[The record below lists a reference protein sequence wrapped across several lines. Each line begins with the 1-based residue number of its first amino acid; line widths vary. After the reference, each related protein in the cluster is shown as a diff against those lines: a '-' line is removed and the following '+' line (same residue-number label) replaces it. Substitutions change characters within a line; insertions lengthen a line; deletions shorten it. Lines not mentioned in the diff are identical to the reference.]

1 MSEGN
6 QAGTVLFALAGPA
19 DTDNISPAIWSV
31 ARDGSSVEVYVA
43 DVAVYRDLQEVWWRE
58 ECPNVKVISV
68 VPWGPP
74 GQFWERLGRLRWNRW
89 RLKRALLRSDVR
101 LVVMEWKE
109 GIASQQP
116 SLLKAMVRRWSADFF
131 LQLQF
136 SARDLGIPTVALPHG
151 HSTKTTIILS
161 EHVRSEM
168 EKHSGKLPFA
178 DRDSHTAYVFASDY
192 HRDAILTNSS
202 MSGVNARV
210 WGSARFNDAWVK
222 RLYEVV
228 PNVSLP
234 PLGDSQRRRVLFFVP
249 KWQNLIDRQATIQL
263 ISTLGSHPQLQLVV
277 RGHLRAS
284 DAALSDTEAA
294 AFRQASVVMMP
305 EGVSSP
311 SLIDACDVVVDVD
324 SSIAFDAVLRGKPYV
339 RPRYLQDASVRT
351 IWDELGGA
359 HQTDSCEATVALL
372 TQPTL
377 QPAPRD
383 SAFDEVVFGG
393 SGEVVLS
400 RYRDEL
406 RALAQR

>member
-1 MSEGN
+1 MSEDN
-6 QAGTVLFALAGPA
+6 HVGTVLFALAGPA
-19 DTDNISPAIWSV
+19 DTDNISPAIWSI
-31 ARDGSSVEVYVA
+31 ARDGSPVVVYVA

-68 VPWGPP
+68 VPWGPR

-89 RLKRALLRSDVR
+89 RLKRALSQSDVR

-109 GIASQQP
+109 GIASRQP
-116 SLLKAMVRRWSADFF
+116 SLLKATVRRWSADFF

-136 SARDLGIPTVALPHG
+136 SARDLGVPTVALPHG

-249 KWQNLIDRQATIQL
+249 KWQNLIDRPATIQL

-294 AFRQASVVMMP
+294 ALRQASVVMMSD
-305 EGVSSP
+305 GVSSP

>member
-1 MSEGN
+1 VSEDN
-6 QAGTVLFALAGPA
+6 HVGTVLFALAGPA
-19 DTDNISPAIWSV
+19 DTDNISPAIWSI
-31 ARDGSSVEVYVA
+31 ARDGSPVVVYVA

-68 VPWGPP
+68 VPWGPR

-89 RLKRALLRSDVR
+89 RLKRALSQSDVR

-109 GIASQQP
+109 GIASRQP
-116 SLLKAMVRRWSADFF
+116 SLLKATVRRWSADFF

-136 SARDLGIPTVALPHG
+136 SARDLGVPTVALPHG

-294 AFRQASVVMMP
+294 ALRQASVVMMSD
-305 EGVSSP
+305 GVASP

>member
-1 MSEGN
+1 M
-6 QAGTVLFALAGPA
+6 GTVLFALAGPA
-19 DTDNISPAIWSV
+19 DTDNISPAIWSI
-31 ARDGSSVEVYVA
+31 ARDGSPVVVYVA

-68 VPWGPP
+68 VPWGPR

-89 RLKRALLRSDVR
+89 RLKRALSQSDVR

-116 SLLKAMVRRWSADFF
+116 SLLKATVRRWSADFF

-136 SARDLGIPTVALPHG
+136 SARDLGVPTVALPHG

-294 AFRQASVVMMP
+294 ALRQASVVMMSD
-305 EGVSSP
+305 GVSSP

>member
-1 MSEGN
+1 M
-6 QAGTVLFALAGPA
+6 
-19 DTDNISPAIWSV
+19 
-31 ARDGSSVEVYVA
+31 
-43 DVAVYRDLQEVWWRE
+43 
-58 ECPNVKVISV
+58 
-68 VPWGPP
+68 
-74 GQFWERLGRLRWNRW
+74 
-89 RLKRALLRSDVR
+89 
-101 LVVMEWKE
+101 
-109 GIASQQP
+109 
-116 SLLKAMVRRWSADFF
+116 RRWSADFF

-151 HSTKTTIILS
+151 HSTKTNIILS

-210 WGSARFNDAWVK
+210 WGSARFNGAWVK

-228 PNVSLP
+228 PNVGLP

-294 AFRQASVVMMP
+294 ALRQASVVMMSD
-305 EGVSSP
+305 GVSSP

>member
-1 MSEGN
+1 
-6 QAGTVLFALAGPA
+6 
-19 DTDNISPAIWSV
+19 
-31 ARDGSSVEVYVA
+31 
-43 DVAVYRDLQEVWWRE
+43 
-58 ECPNVKVISV
+58 
-68 VPWGPP
+68 
-74 GQFWERLGRLRWNRW
+74 
-89 RLKRALLRSDVR
+89 
-101 LVVMEWKE
+101 
-109 GIASQQP
+109 
-116 SLLKAMVRRWSADFF
+116 
-131 LQLQF
+131 
-136 SARDLGIPTVALPHG
+136 
-151 HSTKTTIILS
+151 
-161 EHVRSEM
+161 
-168 EKHSGKLPFA
+168 
-178 DRDSHTAYVFASDY
+178 
-192 HRDAILTNSS
+192 
-202 MSGVNARV
+202 
-210 WGSARFNDAWVK
+210 
-222 RLYEVV
+222 
-228 PNVSLP
+228 
-234 PLGDSQRRRVLFFVP
+234 VLFFVP

-294 AFRQASVVMMP
+294 AFRQASVVMMS

-339 RPRYLQDASVRT
+339 RPRYLQDESVRT

>member
-1 MSEGN
+1 M
-6 QAGTVLFALAGPA
+6 LFALAGPA

-31 ARDGSSVEVYVA
+31 ARDGSPVVVYVA

-68 VPWGPP
+68 VPWGPR
-74 GQFWERLGRLRWNRW
+74 GQFWERIGRLRWNRW
-89 RLKRALLRSDVR
+89 RLKRALSQSDVR

>member
-1 MSEGN
+1 
-6 QAGTVLFALAGPA
+6 
-19 DTDNISPAIWSV
+19 
-31 ARDGSSVEVYVA
+31 
-43 DVAVYRDLQEVWWRE
+43 
-58 ECPNVKVISV
+58 
-68 VPWGPP
+68 
-74 GQFWERLGRLRWNRW
+74 
-89 RLKRALLRSDVR
+89 
-101 LVVMEWKE
+101 MEWKE

-116 SLLKAMVRRWSADFF
+116 SLLKATVRRWSADFF

-136 SARDLGIPTVALPHG
+136 SARDLGVPTVALPHG

-294 AFRQASVVMMP
+294 ALRQASVVMMSD
-305 EGVSSP
+305 GVSSP

>member
-1 MSEGN
+1 M
-6 QAGTVLFALAGPA
+6 LFALAGPA

-31 ARDGSSVEVYVA
+31 ARDGSPVVVCVA
-43 DVAVYRDLQEVWWRE
+43 DVAVYRELQKVWWRE

-68 VPWGPP
+68 VPWGPR
-74 GQFWERLGRLRWNRW
+74 GRVWERIGRLRWNRW

-136 SARDLGIPTVALPHG
+136 SARDLDIPTVALPHG
-151 HSTKTTIILS
+151 HSTKTNIILS

-249 KWQNLIDRQATIQL
+249 KWQNLIDRPATIQL

-294 AFRQASVVMMP
+294 AFRQASVVMMS

>member
-68 VPWGPP
+68 VPWGPR

>member
-1 MSEGN
+1 MSEDN
-6 QAGTVLFALAGPA
+6 HVGTVLFALAGPA
-19 DTDNISPAIWSV
+19 DTDNISPAIWSI
-31 ARDGSSVEVYVA
+31 ARDGSPVVVYVA

-68 VPWGPP
+68 VPWGPR

-89 RLKRALLRSDVR
+89 RLKRALSQSDVR

-109 GIASQQP
+109 GIASRQP
-116 SLLKAMVRRWSADFF
+116 SLLKATVRRWSADFF

-136 SARDLGIPTVALPHG
+136 SARDLGVPTVALPHG

-249 KWQNLIDRQATIQL
+249 KWQNLIDRPATIQL

-294 AFRQASVVMMP
+294 ALRQASVVMMSD
-305 EGVSSP
+305 GVASP

>member
-1 MSEGN
+1 VSEDN
-6 QAGTVLFALAGPA
+6 HVGTVLFALAGPA
-19 DTDNISPAIWSV
+19 DTDNISPAIWSI
-31 ARDGSSVEVYVA
+31 ARDGSPVVVYVA

-68 VPWGPP
+68 VPWGPR

-89 RLKRALLRSDVR
+89 RLKRALSQSDVR

-109 GIASQQP
+109 GIASRQP
-116 SLLKAMVRRWSADFF
+116 SLLKATVRRWSADFF

-136 SARDLGIPTVALPHG
+136 SARDLGVPTVALPHG

-249 KWQNLIDRQATIQL
+249 KWQNLIDRPATIQL

-294 AFRQASVVMMP
+294 ALRQASVVMMSD
-305 EGVSSP
+305 GVASP

>member
-1 MSEGN
+1 M
-6 QAGTVLFALAGPA
+6 GTVLFALAGPA
-19 DTDNISPAIWSV
+19 DTDNISPAIWSI
-31 ARDGSSVEVYVA
+31 ARDGSPVVVYVA

-68 VPWGPP
+68 VPWGPR

-89 RLKRALLRSDVR
+89 RLKRALSQSDVR

-109 GIASQQP
+109 GIASRQP
-116 SLLKAMVRRWSADFF
+116 SLLKATVRRWSADFF

-136 SARDLGIPTVALPHG
+136 SARDLGVPTVALPHG

-249 KWQNLIDRQATIQL
+249 KWQNLIDRPATIQL

-294 AFRQASVVMMP
+294 ALRQASVVMMSD
-305 EGVSSP
+305 GVASP

>member
-68 VPWGPP
+68 VPWGPR

-116 SLLKAMVRRWSADFF
+116 SLLKATVRRWSADFF

-294 AFRQASVVMMP
+294 AFRQASVLMMS

>member
-1 MSEGN
+1 M
-6 QAGTVLFALAGPA
+6 LFALAGPA

-31 ARDGSSVEVYVA
+31 ARDGSPVVVCVA
-43 DVAVYRDLQEVWWRE
+43 DVAVYCELQKVWWRE

-68 VPWGPP
+68 VPWGPR
-74 GQFWERLGRLRWNRW
+74 GQFWERIGRLRWNRW

-277 RGHLRAS
+277 RGHLRAT

-294 AFRQASVVMMP
+294 AFRQASVVMMS

>member
-1 MSEGN
+1 M
-6 QAGTVLFALAGPA
+6 GTMLFALAGPA

-31 ARDGSSVEVYVA
+31 ARDGSPVVVCVA
-43 DVAVYRDLQEVWWRE
+43 DVAVYRELQKVWWRE

-68 VPWGPP
+68 VSWGPR
-74 GQFWERLGRLRWNRW
+74 GQFLERIGRLRWNRW
-89 RLKRALLRSDVR
+89 RLKRALSQSDVR

-151 HSTKTTIILS
+151 HSTKTNIILS

-294 AFRQASVVMMP
+294 AFRQASVVMMS

-339 RPRYLQDASVRT
+339 RPRYLQDESVRT

>member
-1 MSEGN
+1 VSEDN
-6 QAGTVLFALAGPA
+6 HVGTVLFALAGPA
-19 DTDNISPAIWSV
+19 DTDNISPAIWSI
-31 ARDGSSVEVYVA
+31 ARDGSPVVVYVA

-68 VPWGPP
+68 VPWGPR

-89 RLKRALLRSDVR
+89 RLKRALSQSDVR

-109 GIASQQP
+109 GIASRQP
-116 SLLKAMVRRWSADFF
+116 SLLKATVRRWSADFF

-136 SARDLGIPTVALPHG
+136 SARDLGVPTVALPHG

-249 KWQNLIDRQATIQL
+249 KWQNLIDRPATIQL

-294 AFRQASVVMMP
+294 ALRQASVVMMSD
-305 EGVSSP
+305 GVSSP

>member
-1 MSEGN
+1 M
-6 QAGTVLFALAGPA
+6 LFALAGPA

-31 ARDGSSVEVYVA
+31 ARDGSPVVVYVA

-68 VPWGPP
+68 VPWGPR
-74 GQFWERLGRLRWNRW
+74 GQFWERIGRLRWNRW
-89 RLKRALLRSDVR
+89 RLKRALSQSDVR

-116 SLLKAMVRRWSADFF
+116 SLLKATVRRWSADFF

-277 RGHLRAS
+277 RGHLRAT

-294 AFRQASVVMMP
+294 AFRQASVVMMS

>member
-6 QAGTVLFALAGPA
+6 QVGTVLFALAGPA

-31 ARDGSSVEVYVA
+31 ARDGSPVVVCVA

-68 VPWGPP
+68 VPWGPR
-74 GQFWERLGRLRWNRW
+74 GQFWERIGRLRWNRW

-136 SARDLGIPTVALPHG
+136 SARDLGVPTVALPHG

-228 PNVSLP
+228 PNASLP

-294 AFRQASVVMMP
+294 AFRQASVVMMS

>member
-1 MSEGN
+1 
-6 QAGTVLFALAGPA
+6 
-19 DTDNISPAIWSV
+19 
-31 ARDGSSVEVYVA
+31 
-43 DVAVYRDLQEVWWRE
+43 
-58 ECPNVKVISV
+58 
-68 VPWGPP
+68 
-74 GQFWERLGRLRWNRW
+74 
-89 RLKRALLRSDVR
+89 
-101 LVVMEWKE
+101 MEWKE
-109 GIASQQP
+109 GIASRQP
-116 SLLKAMVRRWSADFF
+116 SLLKATVRRWSADFF

-136 SARDLGIPTVALPHG
+136 SARDLGVPTVALPHG

-249 KWQNLIDRQATIQL
+249 KWQNLIDRPATIQL

-284 DAALSDTEAA
+284 DAALTDTEAA
-294 AFRQASVVMMP
+294 ALRQASVVMMSD
-305 EGVSSP
+305 GVASP

>member
-1 MSEGN
+1 
-6 QAGTVLFALAGPA
+6 
-19 DTDNISPAIWSV
+19 
-31 ARDGSSVEVYVA
+31 
-43 DVAVYRDLQEVWWRE
+43 
-58 ECPNVKVISV
+58 
-68 VPWGPP
+68 
-74 GQFWERLGRLRWNRW
+74 
-89 RLKRALLRSDVR
+89 
-101 LVVMEWKE
+101 MEWKE

-151 HSTKTTIILS
+151 HSTKTTIVLS

-178 DRDSHTAYVFASDY
+178 DRDSHMAYVFASDY

-249 KWQNLIDRQATIQL
+249 KWQNLIDRPATIQL

-294 AFRQASVVMMP
+294 ALRQASVVMMSD
-305 EGVSSP
+305 GVSSP